1 MGLLISMLMMRREPA
16 MPRPQFERRA
26 LEKEERRRDLAHRRL
41 HRALRLRQALWAL
54 GGIGLLALLMLAL
67 GLAGFIG

>member
-1 MGLLISMLMMRREPA
+1 M
-16 MPRPQFERRA
+16 
-26 LEKEERRRDLAHRRL
+26 EKEERRRDLAHRRL
-41 HRALRLRQALWAL
+41 HQVRRLLQVLWAL